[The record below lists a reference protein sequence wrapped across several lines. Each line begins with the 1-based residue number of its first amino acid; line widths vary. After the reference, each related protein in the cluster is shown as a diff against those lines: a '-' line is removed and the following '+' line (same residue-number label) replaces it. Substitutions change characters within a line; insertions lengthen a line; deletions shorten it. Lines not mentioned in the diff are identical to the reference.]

1 MRPRLRGVLAIRTA
15 FWSNTRVGVLTPAQR
30 AFLLGIAPRF
40 VPDAARLDASE
51 ATAFTDL
58 IDEALAQ
65 RPAALRQQFG
75 LLMGVVRWSPV
86 ARYGRPLEALAP
98 AEQDAVLRWFQD
110 APIQKLRSGFWGLRT
125 LILMGYYGR
134 PAVGASIAYHPSHDG
149 NAVLHA
155 RTPR

>member
-1 MRPRLRGVLAIRTA
+1 M
-15 FWSNTRVGVLTPAQR
+15 GVLTPTQR

-65 RPAALRQQFG
+65 RPITLQRQFG
-75 LLMGVVRWSPV
+75 LLMSVMRWSPV
-86 ARYGRPLEALAP
+86 LRYGRPLDALPP
-98 AEQDAVLRWFQD
+98 ASQDAVLRWFQD
-110 APIQKLRSGFWGLRT
+110 APAQKLRSGFWGLRT

-134 PAVGASIAYHPSHDG
+134 PAVGPVIAYLPPDNG
-149 NAVLHA
+149 NAILHA